1 MFHFIKNK
9 LKVRLDKM
17 NYSKKKSTALNVIK
31 KRKIKILLKEPKNN
45 ECFECSNFYPE
56 YISLNN
62 GIFLCQNCVREH
74 FKLPKSISYIIKNNL
89 RSLNLNNI
97 QYLCCGGNQKLSEF
111 INSEYPNLKKF
122 PPNHLYKT
130 YAMDYYRKM
139 LNYLIEGG
147 IKPKKPDI
155 NNAYNLIEI
164 NDEIM
169 NNNDNIIIDIKY
181 DEKRNIN
188 KIKSESYMK
197 LKRNKYPRIKPIVG
211 NKNLFNFNGNL
222 SRFDNNL
229 NLTVGNLNNSL
240 ENDLFNTTIN
250 NNYNNYKLNS
260 STDFKQRNFSKFS
273 KLYDNNDVNT
283 TDINDLSE
291 YNNKKEESNNNNENL
306 KYKKKNKKRTKIEI
320 NNNISTINN
329 INYNNRNS
337 IYSKPIS
344 HNYLNTFQDNS
355 NYYKN
360 IYSKNENNNQID
372 KKQQLINS
380 IDNFKNLRSYM
391 SNNKNKN
398 KKNIFELKQNH
409 KKNFFVDDY
418 QKNKNINI
426 NNFNNINNNIIIN
439 RNLNI
444 IYNNNN
450 SSNKIF
456 KKKTIG
462 NSFSINDKKH
472 KFNKMNNYFK
482 ERRYLGN
489 VTGINNSVFNI
500 KQRYNNDFNNT
511 EILSEN
517 NEKEKIKVNKQ
528 IKSFNNINSENN
540 YINNITFTNES
551 EHNDNNSQKS
561 KIIQRISRALKTQK
575 EREEKNE
582 KIKKFEK
589 IKVHQKEKER
599 NKNITPKK
607 RKIEENKK
615 EDITPKGDD
624 IKKDFNK
631 TKNSLSIK
639 ELIKTPFGKKRNI
652 LDIIKSNNLSEK
664 LVSPN
669 SKNIYQISTD
679 PKRIN
684 KKEMSNV
691 REKYKRK
698 VENW

>member
-1 MFHFIKNK
+1 
-9 LKVRLDKM
+9 M

-62 GIFLCQNCVREH
+62 GIFICQNCAREH

-122 PPNHLYKT
+122 SPKHLYQT

-147 IKPKKPDI
+147 IKPEKPELNI
-155 NNAYNLIEI
+155 AYNLIVI
-164 NDEIM
+164 NDEIK
-169 NNNDNIIIDIKY
+169 NNKNDIIIDIKC
-181 DEKRNIN
+181 DKNKKRNIN

-197 LKRNKYPRIKPIVG
+197 LNKNKYPKIKPIVG
-211 NKNLFNFNGNL
+211 NKNLFRFNGSL
-222 SRFDNNL
+222 SRPNNNL

-240 ENDLFNTTIN
+240 ESDFFNTTIN
-250 NNYNNYKLNS
+250 NYNNFKLNS
-260 STDFKQRNFSKFS
+260 STDFKQRNFSKFNN
-273 KLYDNNDVNT
+273 LYDNDDINT
-283 TDINDLSE
+283 TDNNELTE
-291 YNNKKEESNNNNENL
+291 YSKKEKNNNKSENL
-306 KYKKKNKKRTKIEI
+306 ELKNKNKTKIEI

-329 INYNNRNS
+329 INLNRNS
-337 IYSKPIS
+337 IYSKPINQ
-344 HNYLNTFQDNS
+344 NYLNTFQDNS
-355 NYYKN
+355 NYY
-360 IYSKNENNNQID
+360 YNEYKDNSQID
-372 KKQQLINS
+372 EKQQLINS
-380 IDNFKNLRSYM
+380 IDNIRSYM
-391 SNNKNKN
+391 SNKYKN
-398 KKNIFELKQNH
+398 KKNLIFDLKQRSD
-409 KKNFFVDDY
+409 KKNLLIDDY

-450 SSNKIF
+450 STHKIF

-472 KFNKMNNYFK
+472 KLNKINNYFK
-482 ERRYLGN
+482 EKRFLGN
-489 VTGINNSVFNI
+489 ITGINNSVFNI
-500 KQRYNNDFNNT
+500 KQRYNNVWKNSG
-511 EILSEN
+511 ILTEN
-517 NEKEKIKVNKQ
+517 NEMEKIKVNKQ
-528 IKSFNNINSENN
+528 IRSIKNINSESN
-540 YINNITFTNES
+540 YINNITFTNEG
-551 EHNDNNSQKS
+551 EHHENSQKS
-561 KIIQRISRALKTQK
+561 KIIQRISRVLKTQK

-582 KIKKFEK
+582 KLKTFEK
-589 IKVHQKEKER
+589 IKVHQKEK
-599 NKNITPKK
+599 NKNTPPKE
-607 RKIEENKK
+607 RKVEDKKK
-615 EDITPKGDD
+615 EDKTPKGDNNNEI
-624 IKKDFNK
+624 IKDNINK
-631 TKNSLSIK
+631 INSNKNKNSLSIK
-639 ELIKTPFGKKRNI
+639 ELINTPFGKKRNI
-652 LDIIKSNNLSEK
+652 LDIIKSNNLSNK

-684 KKEMSNV
+684 KKEI

-698 VENW
+698 KEN

>member
-1 MFHFIKNK
+1 
-9 LKVRLDKM
+9 M

-409 KKNFFVDDY
+409 KKNFFADDY

>member
-1 MFHFIKNK
+1 
-9 LKVRLDKM
+9 M

-229 NLTVGNLNNSL
+229 NLTIGNLNNSL

-250 NNYNNYKLNS
+250 NYNNYNNYKLNS

-360 IYSKNENNNQID
+360 IYSKNENNSQID

-380 IDNFKNLRSYM
+380 IDNFKNLRNYM

-398 KKNIFELKQNH
+398 KKNIFNQKQNH
-409 KKNFFVDDY
+409 KKNFFMDDY

-500 KQRYNNDFNNT
+500 KQRYNNEFNNT

-664 LVSPN
+664 LLSPN

-698 VENW
+698 MENW

>member
-1 MFHFIKNK
+1 
-9 LKVRLDKM
+9 M

-155 NNAYNLIEI
+155 NNAYKLIEI

-229 NLTVGNLNNSL
+229 NLTIGNLNNSL
-240 ENDLFNTTIN
+240 ENDLLNTTIN

-380 IDNFKNLRSYM
+380 IDNFKNLRAYM

-409 KKNFFVDDY
+409 KKNFFADDY

-664 LVSPN
+664 LLSPN

-698 VENW
+698 MENW

>member
-1 MFHFIKNK
+1 
-9 LKVRLDKM
+9 M

-155 NNAYNLIEI
+155 NNAYNIIEI

-229 NLTVGNLNNSL
+229 NLTIGNLNNSL
-240 ENDLFNTTIN
+240 ENDLLNTTIN

-360 IYSKNENNNQID
+360 IYSKNENNSQID

-589 IKVHQKEKER
+589 IKVHQKEKEKER

-652 LDIIKSNNLSEK
+652 LDIIKSNNLSNK

-698 VENW
+698 MENW

>member
-1 MFHFIKNK
+1 
-9 LKVRLDKM
+9 M

>member
-1 MFHFIKNK
+1 
-9 LKVRLDKM
+9 M

-240 ENDLFNTTIN
+240 ENDLLNTTIN

-360 IYSKNENNNQID
+360 IYSKNENNSQID

-380 IDNFKNLRSYM
+380 IDNFKNLRNYM

-398 KKNIFELKQNH
+398 KKNIFNQKQNH
-409 KKNFFVDDY
+409 KKNFFMDDY

-500 KQRYNNDFNNT
+500 KQRYNNEFNNT

-589 IKVHQKEKER
+589 IKVHQKEKEKER

-664 LVSPN
+664 LLSPN

-698 VENW
+698 MENW

>member
-1 MFHFIKNK
+1 
-9 LKVRLDKM
+9 M

-122 PPNHLYKT
+122 SPKHLYQT

-147 IKPKKPDI
+147 IKPEKPDL
-155 NNAYNLIEI
+155 NKAYNLISI

-169 NNNDNIIIDIKY
+169 NNKNDIIIDIKY
-181 DEKRNIN
+181 DKNQKRNIN

-197 LKRNKYPRIKPIVG
+197 LNKNKYPKIKPIVG
-211 NKNLFNFNGNL
+211 NKNLFRFNGGL
-222 SRFDNNL
+222 SRPNNNL

-240 ENDLFNTTIN
+240 ENDFFNTTI

-260 STDFKQRNFSKFS
+260 STDFKQRNFSKFN
-273 KLYDNNDVNT
+273 KLYDSDDFNT
-283 TDINDLSE
+283 TDNNELTEYSKKEKINDNS
-291 YNNKKEESNNNNENL
+291 ENL
-306 KYKKKNKKRTKIEI
+306 KLKNKNKTKIEI

-329 INYNNRNS
+329 INLNRNN
-337 IYSKPIS
+337 IYSKPINQ
-344 HNYLNTFQDNS
+344 NYLNTFQDNS
-355 NYYKN
+355 NYY
-360 IYSKNENNNQID
+360 YNEYKDNSQINE
-372 KKQQLINS
+372 KQPLINS
-380 IDNFKNLRSYM
+380 IDNIRSYM
-391 SNNKNKN
+391 SNKHKNKN
-398 KKNIFELKQNH
+398 NFIFDLKQRSHKKNILIDE
-409 KKNFFVDDY
+409 Y

-450 SSNKIF
+450 SSHKIF

-462 NSFSINDKKH
+462 NSFSINNKKH
-472 KFNKMNNYFK
+472 KLNKINNYFK
-482 ERRYLGN
+482 EKRYLGN
-489 VTGINNSVFNI
+489 ITGINNSVFNI
-500 KQRYNNDFNNT
+500 KQRYNNNVWKNT
-511 EILSEN
+511 GILTEN
-517 NEKEKIKVNKQ
+517 NEMEKIKVNKQ
-528 IKSFNNINSENN
+528 IKSIKNINSESD
-540 YINNITFTNES
+540 YINNITFTNEG
-551 EHNDNNSQKS
+551 EHHENSQKS
-561 KIIQRISRALKTQK
+561 KIIQRISRVLKTQK

-582 KIKKFEK
+582 KIKKIEK
-589 IKVHQKEKER
+589 IKVHQKEK
-599 NKNITPKK
+599 NKITPPKE
-607 RKIEENKK
+607 RKVEDKKK
-615 EDITPKGDD
+615 EDKTPKGDNDD
-624 IKKDFNK
+624 IKKDNLNK
-631 TKNSLSIK
+631 INSNKNKNSLSIK
-639 ELIKTPFGKKRNI
+639 ELINTPFGKKRNI
-652 LDIIKSNNLSEK
+652 LDIIKSNNLSNK

-684 KKEMSNV
+684 KKEISSL

-698 VENW
+698 KEN

>member
-1 MFHFIKNK
+1 
-9 LKVRLDKM
+9 M

-155 NNAYNLIEI
+155 NNAYKLIEI

-240 ENDLFNTTIN
+240 ENDLLNTTIN

-360 IYSKNENNNQID
+360 IYSKNENNNQKD

-398 KKNIFELKQNH
+398 KKNIFELKKNH
-409 KKNFFVDDY
+409 KKNFFADDY

-589 IKVHQKEKER
+589 IKVHQKEKEKER

-624 IKKDFNK
+624 IKKDLNK